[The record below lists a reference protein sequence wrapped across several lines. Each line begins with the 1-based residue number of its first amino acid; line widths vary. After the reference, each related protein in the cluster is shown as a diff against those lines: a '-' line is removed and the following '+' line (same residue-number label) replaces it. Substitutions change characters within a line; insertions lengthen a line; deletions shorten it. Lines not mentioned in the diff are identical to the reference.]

1 MKDKEMMLEEH
12 LTELRKKIILVLIV
26 FILTMV
32 IGFFTATPLIEYLKH
47 QPAAQDI
54 PWNVFGLTDALSVYL
69 QFAFIISMVFTF
81 PFFLFQLWT
90 YVSPGL
96 TRKERKVTLSFIPAS
111 AGLFVIGLLFA
122 YYLVFPYL
130 VDFMSM
136 MSHKIGTQ
144 EAYGIRQYFRFLINI
159 VFPIGL
165 LFELPVV
172 ILFLTHLGVMKPTHL
187 TKFRKVAYLILVLIA
202 GMVTPPEII
211 SNILVSLPLI
221 ALYECSVWLSR
232 IVFKKKSQHDEQN
245 K

>member
-1 MKDKEMMLEEH
+1 MKDKEMLLEEH
-12 LTELRKKIILVLIV
+12 IKELRIKIIWVIFV
-26 FILTMV
+26 FIFTLV
-32 IGFFTATPLIEYLKH
+32 IGFFTATPLIEHLKND
-47 QPAAQDI
+47 PAAQDI

-81 PFFLFQLWT
+81 PFCLFQLWK

-96 TRKERKVTLSFIPAS
+96 SREERKVTLSFIPAA

-122 YYLVFPYL
+122 YYFVFPYL

-136 MSHKIGTQ
+136 MSEKLGTQ
-144 EAYGIRQYFRFLINI
+144 ESYGIRQYFRFLINI

-172 ILFLTHLGVMKPTHL
+172 ILFFTYLGVLKPAHL

-232 IVFKKKSQHDEQN
+232 IVYKKKSGN
-245 K
+245 